1 MVGGESSLA
10 GRPITGSCALNSL
23 VEPGRC
29 GFVRWRNAGEV
40 QQMWYAAF
48 RVLTDRLR
56 IESLQPFISGAGVSR
71 WRQVPNRSI
80 PIRDSPGIIAAI
92 CRLVGVQ
99 SWWGLRG
106 GLHRMSK
113 SPCHPA
119 WLRRF
124 TRALS

>member
-1 MVGGESSLA
+1 
-10 GRPITGSCALNSL
+10 
-23 VEPGRC
+23 
-29 GFVRWRNAGEV
+29 
-40 QQMWYAAF
+40 MWYAAF

-99 SWWGLRG
+99 SWLGFARRIAPDVENSLPPCMAASVHARVIIKDSLRG
-106 GLHRMSK
+106 RFVLVMFSAASNRFEMSCYGR
-113 SPCHPA
+113 PDRHH
-119 WLRRF
+119 
-124 TRALS
+124 